1 MPKALVNM
9 FIHFAICQTG
19 KNGLGSQAELITS
32 VGKKGCEVQIEPRG
46 HLSHSC
52 NLWPFYKHGRNHK
65 RPKSYCILTYNYR
78 VAISKISAIIK
89 GFMNT
94 VIGITFSGNISYS

>member
-19 KNGLGSQAELITS
+19 KNGLGSQAELVTS

-46 HLSHSC
+46 
-52 NLWPFYKHGRNHK
+52 
-65 RPKSYCILTYNYR
+65 
-78 VAISKISAIIK
+78 AIYPTPVIS
-89 GFMNT
+89 GPSTSM
-94 VIGITFSGNISYS
+94 VGITKDQNLIAYLHIIIEWQYLRYLPS